1 MNKILLI
8 ENEMELTNQLQKN
21 LELSGYQV
29 ITAKEGM
36 SGLRKAYNENPDII
50 ILERVLPNFNG
61 CQISA
66 LLRRDV
72 RYYDLPIIMLS
83 ICAQDKL
90 EDFNGGRPDAIIHKP
105 FNSAVLLEKIAELLL
120 KREACKEEIRKKM
133 VERDARW
140 MKEHY
145 IPGLGSE
152 NNLSEIK
159 TEVSEDSVVK
169 VN

>member
-8 ENEMELTNQLQKN
+8 NNEMDLINQLQKK
-21 LELSGYQV
+21 LELAGYQV
-29 ITAKEGM
+29 ITANEGM
-36 SGLRKAYNENPDII
+36 SGLRKAYNENPDLIV
-50 ILERVLPNFNG
+50 LERVLPNFNG
-61 CQISA
+61 HQISA

-72 RYYDLPIIMLS
+72 RYYDTPIIMLS

-105 FNSAVLLEKIAELLL
+105 FNTNVLLEKIAELLL
-120 KREACKEEIRKKM
+120 KRETRKEEIRKKM

-140 MKEHY
+140 MKEHH

-152 NNLSEIK
+152 NTISSFESEVPEGLKIK
-159 TEVSEDSVVK
+159 
-169 VN
+169 

>member
-1 MNKILLI
+1 MKRVLLI
-8 ENEMELTNQLQKN
+8 ENDIDSINQLQPK
-21 LELSGYQV
+21 LEESGYQV
-29 ITAKEGM
+29 ITANEGM
-36 SGLRKAYNENPDII
+36 TGLRRAYHENPDLI

-72 RYYDLPIIMLS
+72 RYYDTPIIMLS

-90 EDFNGGRPDAIIHKP
+90 EDYNGGRPDAIIHKP
-105 FNSAVLLEKIAELLL
+105 FNSADLLEKIAELLL
-120 KREACKEEIRKKM
+120 KREARKEEIRKKM

-159 TEVSEDSVVK
+159 TEVSKDLTVK